1 MCNEEK
7 SVCQVELVKEIV
19 RHTRQNFVEVRYLQN
34 ESISSYLYYTGD
46 PIKEKEW
53 VLFCCNIE
61 VLSCY

>member
-1 MCNEEK
+1 MYSEGN
-7 SVCQVELVKEIV
+7 SVCQIDLVKEIV

-46 PIKEKEW
+46 HIKEKEW
-53 VLFCCNIE
+53 VLLCCNIQ